1 MKTRDELLSSV
12 NSLSE
17 DELKRMAFTYLQILD
32 HIDYHLNSGKEERTR
47 EKMRLLIAQ
56 KNIQR
61 FYNNY

>member
-32 HIDYHLNSGKEERTR
+32 HIDYHLNSGKEERAR